1 MSDQLIN
8 NSLAGNET
16 VENVNAL
23 FNILQFISAHI
34 DRLSDI
40 VIIIMLQLL
49 RCISLC
55 SGSSL
60 KINLPLTTELLCD

>member
-1 MSDQLIN
+1 MIIN

-23 FNILQFISAHI
+23 FNILQFISA
-34 DRLSDI
+34 RVSDI

>member
-23 FNILQFISAHI
+23 FNILQFM
-34 DRLSDI
+34 SDI